1 MLPDIES
8 NNNIIETNDIL
19 PSYKLHICFKI
30 YMLLASSSL
39 IGITIYGI
47 IHSDK
52 YTIKQINYFYII
64 FLTIIL
70 LPALLYNIYLHWKC
84 TL

>member
-1 MLPDIES
+1 M
-8 NNNIIETNDIL
+8 
-19 PSYKLHICFKI
+19 F
-30 YMLLASSSL
+30 LASSSL

-47 IHSDK
+47 IHSNK
-52 YTIKQINYFYII
+52 YTIKQINNFYII

-70 LPALLYNIYLHWKC
+70 LPALFYNIYLHWKC